1 LFLSDETPRYLT
13 AIKALARMFGSCIF
27 FTVYL
32 GVIVFAENRRK
43 DFVVAKEIADENS
56 ANFYPSNGNGCSR
69 TLSYT
74 FEDTVAAS

>member
-1 LFLSDETPRYLT
+1 LPDETPRYLT

-27 FTVYL
+27 FTVCL
-32 GVIVFAENRRK
+32 DVIVFAENRRRK
-43 DFVVAKEIADENS
+43 DFVVPKEIADENG

-74 FEDTVAAS
+74 FEDTVAAI